1 LLSEIGEFGEAIYAS
16 EISKNVEASVWHSP
30 TGFWN

>member
-1 LLSEIGEFGEAIYAS
+1 LEIGEFGDAIYAS
-16 EISKNVEASVWHSP
+16 DIYKNVEASVWHSP